1 MGRTLKWSKTSF
13 DGLHSRGRRRAGG
26 PSPTR
31 KRLAEEQTPRCQRPP
46 APRPRGVPGGGRRGR
61 RARPLAAGRA
71 RHRLRQRRQPA
82 YRRGAGRRPQV
93 HRVAFGWR
101 TDHRRV
107 DRAGAPLK
115 AVGSEVDEF
124 EATLPFKLDPFQREA
139 IDKLDAGVGGVLVS
153 APTSSGKTVVAEY
166 AIFRALREATK
177 VIYTTPL
184 KALSNQKYHD
194 FVREYGERTV
204 GLVTGENTI
213 NDEAPVVVMTTE
225 ILRNLIYDFPRGSVW
240 EEIVIQ
246 APRSIKLVGLSA
258 TIGNYREIAE
268 WMAENRGGMET
279 VFHDVRPVELKMWLS
294 INNRFL
300 TLFKE
305 GGGIDQ
311 RTWSKAAEEEE
322 ASYRVGRFSRLP
334 SNDLLK
340 VIEEL
345 RRLDILPSIYFIF
358 SRRGCREALQRCSY
372 HELDLTTAEEK
383 EAIDRVAAQRLQGL
397 KDHDEE
403 ALFRRMVDSRL
414 LRRGLAEHHA
424 GLLPYHKEMVEE
436 LFQRGLIKVVFATET
451 LSLGINMPARGVVV
465 SSFTKFDGV
474 SFSNLTTG
482 ELTQL
487 MGRAG
492 RRGID
497 VIGHGVILKE
507 SDVEIGTIYEVA
519 MGPTLVVESKFLPS
533 YNMALNL
540 LRVYTPQEAEALMQR
555 SFGQFQK
562 RLAAEQ
568 TKERLANVRDQ
579 LADIRKLWDD
589 REVSIE
595 DVAQYFKLEDRRR
608 AIRIELRR
616 LRREAG
622 AERRGRRGRNTR
634 AMGPT
639 GRIVQRLEVEAKAL
653 LERQRKLKLVRSP
666 RFGELLQRYGEIRA
680 QQQELD
686 RGQRES
692 TGQMDEYPRK
702 LRRLAKILAEA
713 GFLKDDKPTDKGLF
727 AARVYGENTILVA
740 EAVSLGWFEGLTPE
754 ELCAVI
760 VMLAAEDRERRGDRR
775 QERSP
780 RRYPTPAIAQTAR
793 LVRSLYF
800 RFADMEREL
809 DEPNLRQPSH
819 DYIDFAYRWSSGEAL
834 DKIPLPANV
843 DIGDAIKAMKSL
855 YSLLRQLEFA
865 LRQARSPLLAVVSRA
880 VAQME
885 RDVIKRT

>member
-1 MGRTLKWSKTSF
+1 MKTVES
-13 DGLHSRGRRRAGG
+13 L
-26 PSPTR
+26 
-31 KRLAEEQTPRCQRPP
+31 
-46 APRPRGVPGGGRRGR
+46 
-61 RARPLAAGRA
+61 
-71 RHRLRQRRQPA
+71 
-82 YRRGAGRRPQV
+82 
-93 HRVAFGWR
+93 
-101 TDHRRV
+101 V
-107 DRAGAPLK
+107 D
-115 AVGSEVDEF
+115 DF
-124 EATLPFKLDPFQREA
+124 EASLPFRLDPFQREA
-139 IDKLDAGVGGVLVS
+139 IDKLDTGVGGVLVS

-166 AIFRALREATK
+166 AIFRALRDGSK

-194 FVREYGERTV
+194 FVREYGERSV

-213 NDEAPVVVMTTE
+213 NDDAPVVVMTTE
-225 ILRNLIYDFPRGSVW
+225 ILRNLIYEDPARLDLVRYVVLDEVHYIDDFPRGSVW

-246 APRSIKLVGLSA
+246 APRTIKLIGLSA
-258 TIGNYREIAE
+258 TIGNYREVAE

-279 VFHDVRPVELKMWLS
+279 IFHNVRPVVLKMWLA
-294 INNRFL
+294 IHNHFL
-300 TLFKE
+300 PLFKE
-305 GGGIDQ
+305 DGGIDQ

-322 ASYRVGRFSRLP
+322 ASYRVGRFTRLP

-358 SRRGCREALQRCSY
+358 SRRGCREALQRCAY
-372 HELDLTTAEEK
+372 HELDLTTPAEK
-383 EAIDRVAAQRLQGL
+383 DAIDQVAAERLLGL
-397 KDHDEE
+397 KDRDEE
-403 ALFRRMVDSRL
+403 ALFKRMVDSRL

-482 ELTQL
+482 EMTQL

-519 MGPTLVVESKFLPS
+519 MGPTLVVESKFLPT

-540 LRVYTPQEAEALMQR
+540 LRVYTPEEAEGLMER

-562 RLAAEQ
+562 RLAADQ
-568 TKERLANVRDQ
+568 TRERLNNVRARLD
-579 LADIRKLWDD
+579 DIRHMWDEAD
-589 REVSIE
+589 VSFE
-595 DVAQYFKLEDRRR
+595 DVAQYYKLEDRLR
-608 AIRIELRR
+608 AIRIEMRR

-622 AERRGRRGRNTR
+622 AERRSRRGHRTR
-634 AMGPT
+634 AQGHSS
-639 GRIVQRLEVEAKAL
+639 RLLQRLEIEAKGL
-653 LERQRKLKLVRSP
+653 LERQRKLKVVRSP
-666 RFGELLQRYGEIRA
+666 RFGEHLQRYGEIRTL
-680 QQQELD
+680 QKELEA
-686 RGQRES
+686 GEREA
-692 TGQMDEYPRK
+692 TGQMDEYARK
-702 LRRLAKILAEA
+702 LRRLSRILTET
-713 GFLKDDKPTDKGLF
+713 GFLADNRPTDKGLF
-727 AARVYGENTILVA
+727 ASRVYGENTILVA
-740 EAVSLGWFEGLTPE
+740 EAVWAGWLEGLTPE
-754 ELCAVI
+754 ELSAVL
-760 VMLAAEDRERRGDRR
+760 VMLAAEDRERGRGRGAAAAG
-775 QERSP
+775 P

-800 RFADMEREL
+800 RFADMEKDL

-819 DYIDFAYRWSSGEAL
+819 DYIDFAYRWSAGESL

-865 LRQARSPLLAVVSRA
+865 LRQAKSPLLDTVTHA

>member
-1 MGRTLKWSKTSF
+1 
-13 DGLHSRGRRRAGG
+13 
-26 PSPTR
+26 
-31 KRLAEEQTPRCQRPP
+31 
-46 APRPRGVPGGGRRGR
+46 V
-61 RARPLAAGRA
+61 
-71 RHRLRQRRQPA
+71 
-82 YRRGAGRRPQV
+82 
-93 HRVAFGWR
+93 
-101 TDHRRV
+101 
-107 DRAGAPLK
+107 K
-115 AVGSEVDEF
+115 AVESLITDF
-124 EATLPFKLDPFQREA
+124 ESTLPFELDPFQREA
-139 IDKLDAGVGGVLVS
+139 IDKLDTGRGGVLVS
-153 APTSSGKTVVAEY
+153 APTSSGKTIVAEY
-166 AIFRALREATK
+166 AIFRALRDGTK

-194 FVREYGERTV
+194 FVREYGEQKV

-225 ILRNLIYDFPRGSVW
+225 ILRNLIYEDPKRLDAVDYVVLDEVHYIDDFPRGSVW

-258 TIGNYREIAE
+258 TIGNYQEIAD

-279 VFHDVRPVELKMWLS
+279 VFHNVRPVELKMWVA
-294 INNRFL
+294 IQNRFSA
-300 TLFKE
+300 LFKE
-305 GGGIDQ
+305 DGGIDQ

-322 ASYRVGRFSRLP
+322 ASYRVGRFTRLP

-372 HELDLTTAEEK
+372 HELDLTTPEEK
-383 EAIDRVAAQRLQGL
+383 EAIDRVAAERLLAL
-397 KDHDEE
+397 KDRDEE
-403 ALFRRMVDSRL
+403 SLFRRMVDSRL

-424 GLLPYHKEMVEE
+424 GLLPYHKEMVEQ

-540 LRVYTPQEAEALMQR
+540 LRVYTPEEAEGLMER

-562 RLAAEQ
+562 RLAADR
-568 TKERLANVRDQ
+568 TRERLLNVRAR
-579 LADIRKLWDD
+579 LEDIRQMWDGD
-589 REVSIE
+589 EVSMDE
-595 DVAQYFKLEDRRR
+595 VAQYFKLEDRRR
-608 AIRIELRR
+608 SIRIELRR
-616 LRREAG
+616 LRRDAG
-622 AERRGRRGRNTR
+622 AERRGRRGRHTR
-634 AMGPT
+634 SQGHSSKL
-639 GRIVQRLEVEAKAL
+639 VQKLEVEARGL

-666 RFGELLQRYGEIRA
+666 RFGEYLQRYAEIRSL
-680 QQQELD
+680 QKELEA
-686 RGQRES
+686 GEREAS
-692 TGQMDEYPRK
+692 GQMDEYARK
-702 LRRLAKILAEA
+702 LRRLSRILADT
-713 GFLKDDKPTDKGLF
+713 GFLAANRPTEKGLF

-740 EAVSLGWFEGLTPE
+740 EAVWAGWLEGLTPE
-754 ELCAVI
+754 ELSAVL
-760 VMLAAEDRERRGDRR
+760 VMLAAEDSDRGRTR
-775 QERSP
+775 GAGPSGP
-780 RRYPTPAIAQTAR
+780 RRYPTPAIAQTTR

-800 RFADMEREL
+800 RFADMEKDL
-809 DEPNLRQPSH
+809 YEPNLRQPSH
-819 DYIDFAYRWSSGEAL
+819 DYIDFAYRWSEGEPL

-865 LRQARSPLLAVVSRA
+865 LRQAKSPLLEVVSHA

>member
-1 MGRTLKWSKTSF
+1 VKL
-13 DGLHSRGRRRAGG
+13 AG
-26 PSPTR
+26 S
-31 KRLAEEQTPRCQRPP
+31 LVEEF
-46 APRPRGVPGGGRRGR
+46 A
-61 RARPLAAGRA
+61 
-71 RHRLRQRRQPA
+71 
-82 YRRGAGRRPQV
+82 
-93 HRVAFGWR
+93 
-101 TDHRRV
+101 
-107 DRAGAPLK
+107 
-115 AVGSEVDEF
+115 
-124 EATLPFKLDPFQREA
+124 ATLPFELDPFQKEA
-139 IDKLDAGVGGVLVS
+139 IAKLDAGRGGVLVS

-166 AIFRALREATK
+166 AIFRALQEGSK

-194 FVREYGERTV
+194 FVREYGEATV

-225 ILRNLIYDFPRGSVW
+225 ILRNLIYEDLKRLDMVRYVVLDEVHYIDDFPRGSVW

-246 APRSIKLVGLSA
+246 APTTMKMVGLSA
-258 TIGNYREIAE
+258 TIGNFKDIAD

-279 VFHDVRPVELKMWLS
+279 VFHDVRPVELKLWLAMH
-294 INNRFL
+294 NRFNP
-300 TLFKE
+300 LFKSD
-305 GGGIDQ
+305 GAIDQ

-322 ASYRVGRFSRLP
+322 SSYRVGGYNRLP
-334 SNDLLK
+334 SNDLLQ

-345 RRLDILPSIYFIF
+345 KRLDILPAIYFIF

-383 EAIDRVAAQRLQGL
+383 EAIDRVAAERLQSL
-397 KDHDEE
+397 TDRDEE
-403 ALFRRMVDSRL
+403 ALFRRMVDARL

-465 SSFTKFDGV
+465 SSFTKFDGAN
-474 SFSNLTTG
+474 FSNLTTG

-507 SDVEIGTIYEVA
+507 SDVEVGTIYEVA

-540 LRVYTPQEAEALMQR
+540 LRIYTPAQAEGLMER

-562 RLAAEQ
+562 RLAEEH
-568 TKERLANVRDQ
+568 TRERLANARAR
-579 LADIRKLWDD
+579 LADIRHLWDD
-589 REVSIE
+589 HEVSID
-595 DVAQYFKLEDRRR
+595 DVTQYFKLEDRRR
-608 AIRIELRR
+608 SIRIELKR

-622 AERRGRRGRNTR
+622 AERRGRRGRSR
-634 AMGPT
+634 ALGSA
-639 GRIVQRLEVEAKAL
+639 GRLAQRLEVEAKGL
-653 LERQRKLKLVRSP
+653 LERQKKLKLVRSP
-666 RFGELLQRYGEIRA
+666 RFGEYLQKYAEIRSL
-680 QQQELD
+680 QKELE
-686 RGQRES
+686 GGEREI
-692 TGQMDEYPRK
+692 TGQMDEYARK
-702 LRRLAKILAEA
+702 LRRLCRILTET
-713 GFLKDDKPTDKGLF
+713 GFLAHDRPTEKGLF
-727 AARVYGENTILVA
+727 ASRIYGENTILVT
-740 EAVSLGWFEGLTPE
+740 EAVWLGWLEGLAPE
-754 ELCAVI
+754 ELCAVL
-760 VMLAAEDRERRGDRR
+760 VMLAAEDRERGRDRQPR
-775 QERSP
+775 AP

-800 RFADMEREL
+800 RFADMERDL

-819 DYIDFAYRWSSGEAL
+819 DYIDFAYRWSSGESL
-834 DKIPLPANV
+834 DQIPLPANV
-843 DIGDAIKAMKSL
+843 DIGDAIKSMKAL
-855 YSLLRQLEFA
+855 YSLLRQLEWA
-865 LRQARSPLLAVVSRA
+865 VRQAKSPLYETVSRA

>member
-1 MGRTLKWSKTSF
+1 MI
-13 DGLHSRGRRRAGG
+13 
-26 PSPTR
+26 
-31 KRLAEEQTPRCQRPP
+31 
-46 APRPRGVPGGGRRGR
+46 
-61 RARPLAAGRA
+61 ARSL
-71 RHRLRQRRQPA
+71 
-82 YRRGAGRRPQV
+82 
-93 HRVAFGWR
+93 
-101 TDHRRV
+101 
-107 DRAGAPLK
+107 
-115 AVGSEVDEF
+115 VDEF
-124 EATLPFKLDPFQREA
+124 AATLPFELDPFQKEA
-139 IDKLDAGVGGVLVS
+139 IAKLDAGRGGVLVS

-166 AIFRALREATK
+166 AIFRALQEGSK

-194 FVREYGERTV
+194 FVREYGEATV

-225 ILRNLIYDFPRGSVW
+225 ILRNLIYEDLKRLDMVRYVVLDEVHYIDDFPRGSVW
-240 EEIVIQ
+240 EEIIIQ
-246 APRSIKLVGLSA
+246 APTTMKMVGLSA
-258 TIGNYREIAE
+258 TIGNFKDIAD

-279 VFHDVRPVELKMWLS
+279 VFHDVRPVELKLWLAMH
-294 INNRFL
+294 NRFYA
-300 TLFKE
+300 LFKSD
-305 GGGIDQ
+305 GAIDQ

-322 ASYRVGRFSRLP
+322 ASYRVGGYSRLP
-334 SNDLLK
+334 SNDLLH

-345 RRLDILPSIYFIF
+345 KRLDILPAIYFIF

-372 HELDLTTAEEK
+372 HELDLTTAAEK
-383 EAIDRVAAQRLQGL
+383 EAIDRVAAERLQGL
-397 KDHDEE
+397 KDRDEE
-403 ALFRRMVDSRL
+403 SLFRRMVDARL

-465 SSFTKFDGV
+465 SSFTKFDGAN
-474 SFSNLTTG
+474 FSNLTTG

-507 SDVEIGTIYEVA
+507 SDVEVGTIYEVA

-540 LRVYTPQEAEALMQR
+540 LRIYTPEQAEALMER

-562 RLAAEQ
+562 RLAEEH
-568 TKERLANVRDQ
+568 TRERLANVRAR
-579 LADIRKLWDD
+579 LADIRHLWDD
-589 REVSIE
+589 SEVSID

-608 AIRIELRR
+608 AIRIELKR

-622 AERRGRRGRNTR
+622 AERRGRRGRTR
-634 AMGPT
+634 ALGSA
-639 GRIVQRLEVEAKAL
+639 GRLVQRLEVEAKGL
-653 LERQRKLKLVRSP
+653 LERQKKLRLVRSP
-666 RFGELLQRYGEIRA
+666 HFGDLLQKYAEIRSL
-680 QQQELD
+680 QKELD
-686 RGQRES
+686 GGEREI
-692 TGQMDEYPRK
+692 TGQMDEYARK
-702 LRRLAKILAEA
+702 LRRLCRILTETE
-713 GFLKDDKPTDKGLF
+713 FLAHDRPTEKGLF
-727 AARVYGENTILVA
+727 ASRIYGENTILVT
-740 EAVSLGWFEGLTPE
+740 EAVWLGWLEGLAPE
-754 ELCAVI
+754 ELCAVL
-760 VMLAAEDRERRGDRR
+760 VMLAAEDRERGRDRQPR
-775 QERSP
+775 AP

-800 RFADMEREL
+800 RFADMERDL

-819 DYIDFAYRWSSGEAL
+819 DYIDFAYRWSAGEPL
-834 DKIPLPANV
+834 DQIPLPANV
-843 DIGDAIKAMKSL
+843 DIGDAIKSMKAL
-855 YSLLRQLEFA
+855 YSLLRQLEWA
-865 LRQARSPLLAVVSRA
+865 VRQAKSPLYETVSRA

>member
-1 MGRTLKWSKTSF
+1 MK
-13 DGLHSRGRRRAGG
+13 AVE
-26 PSPTR
+26 P
-31 KRLAEEQTPRCQRPP
+31 
-46 APRPRGVPGGGRRGR
+46 
-61 RARPLAAGRA
+61 
-71 RHRLRQRRQPA
+71 
-82 YRRGAGRRPQV
+82 
-93 HRVAFGWR
+93 
-101 TDHRRV
+101 RV
-107 DRAGAPLK
+107 D
-115 AVGSEVDEF
+115 DF

-139 IDKLDAGVGGVLVS
+139 IDKLDTGVGGVLVS

-166 AIFRALREATK
+166 AIFRALREGTK

-194 FVREYGERTV
+194 FVREYGEQRV

-225 ILRNLIYDFPRGSVW
+225 ILRNLIYEDPKRLDAVAYVVLDEVHYIDDFPRGSVW

-383 EAIDRVAAQRLQGL
+383 EAIDRVAAERLLGL
-397 KDHDEE
+397 KDKDEE
-403 ALFRRMVDSRL
+403 SLFRRMVDSRL

-497 VIGHGVILKE
+497 IIGHGVILKE

-540 LRVYTPQEAEALMQR
+540 LRVYTPEEAEGLMER

-562 RLAAEQ
+562 RLAVDR
-568 TKERLANVRDQ
+568 TRERLANVRAR
-579 LADIRKLWDD
+579 LEDIRRMWDESD
-589 REVSIE
+589 VSIE
-595 DVAQYFKLEDRRR
+595 DVAQYYKLEDRRR
-608 AIRIELRR
+608 AIRIELKR
-616 LRREAG
+616 LRRDAG
-622 AERRGRRGRNTR
+622 SERRNRRGRHTR
-634 AMGPT
+634 AQGPT
-639 GRIVQRLEVEAKAL
+639 SRVVQKLEVEAKGL
-653 LERQRKLKLVRSP
+653 LERQKKLKVVRSP
-666 RFGELLQRYGEIRA
+666 RFGEHLQRFGEVRA
-680 QQQELD
+680 L
-686 RGQRES
+686 QRELEAGEREA
-692 TGQMDEYPRK
+692 TGQMDEYARK
-702 LRRLAKILAEA
+702 LRRLCRILAET
-713 GFLKDDKPTDKGLF
+713 GFLSANRPTDKGLF
-727 AARVYGENTILVA
+727 AARVYGENTILVT
-740 EAVSLGWFEGLTPE
+740 EAVWAGWLEGLTSE
-754 ELCAVI
+754 ELCAVL
-760 VMLAAEDRERRGDRR
+760 VMLAAEDRERGRRGGAPTG
-775 QERSP
+775 P

-800 RFADMEREL
+800 RFADMEKDL

-819 DYIDFAYRWSSGEAL
+819 DYIDFAYRWSAGEPL
-834 DKIPLPANV
+834 DQIPLPSNV

-865 LRQARSPLLAVVSRA
+865 LRQAKSPLLDVVSHA